1 MSNPAAQPKL
11 AVAAEMLRE
20 HRGLFQALA
29 ISWIVLGALCIL
41 APSAAGF
48 AVALVVAWAL
58 LLGGVAQLVH
68 AFRVRPW
75 SGSAL
80 SFLWA
85 IANMVAGVLLLTRPL
100 ESVLTLTVILSV
112 FLLWEGAAKIVLA
125 FRIRPHPS
133 WTGFLLSG
141 GLALALGFL
150 LFAGLPG
157 TATWALGTFVGINMI
172 FGGIALWRFAR
183 HAV

>member
-1 MSNPAAQPKL
+1 
-11 AVAAEMLRE
+11 
-20 HRGLFQALA
+20 
-29 ISWIVLGALCIL
+29 
-41 APSAAGF
+41 
-48 AVALVVAWAL
+48 
-58 LLGGVAQLVH
+58 VH

-75 SGSAL
+75 TGSLL

-100 ESVLTLTVILSV
+100 ESVLTLTVIMSV

-133 WTGFLLSG
+133 WGSFLLSG

-172 FGGIALWRFAR
+172 FGGLALWRFAR